1 MTSNFLGDA
10 DEPALGGW
18 RGIIS
23 GNELVA
29 REGVDQRKGM
39 NYRKEPQ
46 LSVFLVLPSHDG
58 EYRDEWHENQQ
69 LYIYEGHESTTV
81 EGGKAKDQLMMYES
95 GRLSDNGKFY
105 KAAHA
110 YKDGIEKE
118 PMQIQVYEKLDP
130 GVWYDK
136 GIFNLIDAKQVSEGG
151 RKVFKFFLRPADA
164 SERANWDR
172 YREERLLPVTTKVA
186 AWTRSQGRCEECGS
200 QTDLHFTGTAESAH
214 LYCSAHVSR

>member
-1 MTSNFLGDA
+1 MASNFLRS
-10 DEPALGGW
+10 EGGASW

-23 GNELVA
+23 ANELMA
-29 REGVDQRKGM
+29 REGVDLRKGM

-46 LSVFLVLPSHDG
+46 LSVFLVLPSHGG
-58 EYRDEWHENQQ
+58 EYRDEWHADKQ
-69 LYIYEGHESTTV
+69 LYIYEGHESTI

-105 KAAHA
+105 KAAKA
-110 YKDGIEKE
+110 YKDGIQKE

-136 GIFNLIDAKQVSEGG
+136 GIFDLIDAQHVAVDG

-164 SERANWDR
+164 SDPSSWDR
-172 YREERLLPVTTKVA
+172 YRAERMLPVTAKVA
-186 AWTRSQGRCEECGS
+186 AWAAEKGRCEMCGS
-200 QTDLHFTGTAESAH
+200 ENELHFVGAPPLVH
-214 LYCSAHVSR
+214 LLCALHVSS